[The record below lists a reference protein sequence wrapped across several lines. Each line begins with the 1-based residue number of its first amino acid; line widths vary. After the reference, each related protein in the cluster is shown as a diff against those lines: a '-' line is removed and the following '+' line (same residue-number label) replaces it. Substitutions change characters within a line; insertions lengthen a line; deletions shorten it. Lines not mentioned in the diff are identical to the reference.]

1 MYAILGTSGAGKTT
15 LLSLLA
21 DEPTKNLDEDTAN
34 EIMKKGTVVDTE
46 DITLEEKCVFAMMVL
61 ARMLRICKFH
71 KKLIEKAAGT
81 SYNIVR
87 TVQINIDGLADKAL
101 EGAV

>member
-1 MYAILGTSGAGKTT
+1 MSQGYGK
-15 LLSLLA
+15 
-21 DEPTKNLDEDTAN
+21 
-34 EIMKKGTVVDTE
+34 
-46 DITLEEKCVFAMMVL
+46 
-61 ARMLRICKFH
+61 ARMLRTCKFH

-101 EGAV
+101 EGQYDFVSWQ